1 MDDLEVPVFL
11 KTSICVPL
19 SPQTICPAE
28 SAESD
33 DVHIF
38 QPKAQGFHFHS
49 ESFPFS
55 LLVFLPVRRCMDRG
69 FNPGLSMG
77 PRASQSFSQRF
88 TATILMCKKT
98 TRFLFNIETIRALTA
113 ATVSSL
119 QALHPA
125 LPEHQQL
132 GNPWG
137 TWTFAHDMRDPTMPD
152 QDMIQASSTTIKIN
166 GI

>member
-1 MDDLEVPVFL
+1 MIWRYPYFRKPPYV
-11 KTSICVPL
+11 
-19 SPQTICPAE
+19 
-28 SAESD
+28 
-33 DVHIF
+33 
-38 QPKAQGFHFHS
+38 FHS
-49 ESFPFS
+49 VPKRSVQPNQPNPMTFISSSRRHKAFTFIRKASRSASWSSCQFVAAWTVVSIQDCQWGLGHLNPS
-55 LLVFLPVRRCMDRG
+55 HKDSRPQFLC
-69 FNPGLSMG
+69 
-77 PRASQSFSQRF
+77 A
-88 TATILMCKKT
+88 KKPHD
-98 TRFLFNIETIRALTA
+98 FLFNIETIRALTA

-137 TWTFAHDMRDPTMPD
+137 TWTFAHDMRDQTMPD